1 MLKKILLL
9 ITLFVVFSCAVKKIK
24 TTSTSKIEVVKKT
37 EKLVEN
43 KQTKVKS
50 LPINDTFFISLNTND
65 EKLDSVVKAKFKH
78 FETSKKSGKNSYI
91 AVFDTVKNGIKIN
104 TIIDSTT
111 TITKDNSIKET
122 TNNSSKSAIKK
133 ETSVK
138 KYGIRWYWWLL
149 LLFAGS
155 TYLYIKFFNPFNFF

>member
-1 MLKKILLL
+1 MLKKILLI
-9 ITLFVVFSCAVKKIK
+9 ITLFVVFSCAVKKTK

-37 EKLVEN
+37 EKVVEN
-43 KQTKVKS
+43 KQTKIKS

-65 EKLDSVVKAKFKH
+65 KKLDSIVKAKFKH

-104 TIIDSTT
+104 TIIDSTAN
-111 TITKDNSIKET
+111 ITSDKTIKEIV
-122 TNNSSKSAIKK
+122 NNSSKSAIKK

-138 KYGIRWYWWLL
+138 KYGIRWYWWLFL
-149 LLFAGS
+149 LLAGS
-155 TYLYIKFFNPFNFF
+155 TFLYIKFFNPFKFF